1 MKDETRHVHID
12 ALLIERCMDDRRAAL
27 NARLFIAMLEG
38 VVRPTRGG
46 SGAKVIRQ
54 LVRDMPE
61 LAHREAELIDA
72 VLSLKDDRRFQE
84 SLFNRRI
91 MPRTFELFDATP
103 ALADLGK
110 KMVGYDRRAP
120 ARAT

>member
-1 MKDETRHVHID
+1 
-12 ALLIERCMDDRRAAL
+12 MDDRHATL
-27 NARLFIAMLEG
+27 NARLFIAMLAG

-46 SGAKVIRQ
+46 SGVKVVHQ
-54 LVRDMPE
+54 LILDLPE
-61 LAHREAELIDA
+61 LAPREAELVGA

-110 KMVGYDRRAP
+110 RMVGYDRRAP
-120 ARAT
+120 A